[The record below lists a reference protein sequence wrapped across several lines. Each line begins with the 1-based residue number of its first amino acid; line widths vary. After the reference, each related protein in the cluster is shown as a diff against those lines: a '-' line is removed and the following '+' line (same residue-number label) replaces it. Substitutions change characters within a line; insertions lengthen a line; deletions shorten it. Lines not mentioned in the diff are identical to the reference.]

1 MKVEKYAE
9 TEILKGRK
17 HQDVFNEIAASSDF
31 KIHDIA
37 EILRKI
43 ASPEKRVRYK
53 STNYVLAGVI
63 LCMALLNIYS
73 QIEGKANNGVYN
85 WLPVIGDVILLWGI
99 LNYWKNIYRV
109 CLILLWTHTVVVISL
124 LIFNFNWIFVFL
136 LFFLIDSIIITFY
149 LNIKTAT
156 DYRLNRELLNENP
169 GQRINAVIFNEN

>member
-17 HQDVFNEIAASSDF
+17 HQDVFNEIATSSDF

-43 ASPEKRVRYK
+43 ISPEKRARYK
-53 STNYVLAGVI
+53 NTNYVLAGVI
-63 LCMALLNIYS
+63 FCMALLNLYS
-73 QIEGKANNGVYN
+73 QINGNTNGSIYN
-85 WLPVIGDVILLWGI
+85 WLPVIGDAILLWGI

-109 CLILLWTHTVVVISL
+109 CLILLWTHTVIVL
-124 LIFNFNWIFVFL
+124 FFLIFNFNWTFVFL

-169 GQRINAVIFNEN
+169 AQRINAVIFNED